1 MSWIEKLLNKHLEK
15 RFRKTDEIEIDDLL
29 AKQQIDDLQIEVF
42 AFYHKSDYE
51 PASKLSAEAYQSS
64 ISSIVIGWAV
74 SKSVSVWAKLKL
86 ASRHQKSI
94 SIKYMPIF
102 GNIRD
107 FSANWCIMQLS
118 SRQQ

>member
-1 MSWIEKLLNKHLEK
+1 MYWIEKLLNKRLK
-15 RFRKTDEIEIDDLL
+15 KWFRKTDEIDDLL

-74 SKSVSVWAKLKL
+74 RKSVSVWAKLKL

-94 SIKYMPIF
+94 SIK
-102 GNIRD
+102 
-107 FSANWCIMQLS
+107 
-118 SRQQ
+118 